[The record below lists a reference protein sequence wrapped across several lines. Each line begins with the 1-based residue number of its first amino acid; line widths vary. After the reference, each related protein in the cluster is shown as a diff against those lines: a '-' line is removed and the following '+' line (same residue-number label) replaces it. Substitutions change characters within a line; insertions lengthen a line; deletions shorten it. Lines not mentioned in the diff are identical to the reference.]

1 MTLIDHL
8 NSNDR
13 FANNAGARI
22 VDIGK
27 GYARAVMAVTKEHL
41 NAGGVCQGGALFTLA
56 DLALAAVMN
65 SHGNL
70 TLSIESTVSFL
81 HSAVEGDILTAD
93 ATETYNHRKIP
104 YCEVKVS
111 NARGELICALTG
123 IGYRK
128 ETKINDG

>member
-1 MTLIDHL
+1 MP
-8 NSNDR
+8 
-13 FANNAGARI
+13 GW
-22 VDIGK
+22 
-27 GYARAVMAVTKEHL
+27 
-41 NAGGVCQGGALFTLA
+41 GALFTLA

-81 HSAVEGDILTAD
+81 HSAVEGDVLTAD